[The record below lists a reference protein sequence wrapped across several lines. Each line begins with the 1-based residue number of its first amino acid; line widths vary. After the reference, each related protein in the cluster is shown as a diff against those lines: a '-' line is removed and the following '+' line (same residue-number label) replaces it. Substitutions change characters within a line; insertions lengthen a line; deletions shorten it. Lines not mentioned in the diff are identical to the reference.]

1 MKSIFGDTRLDRL
14 EALLCERMV
23 ARCSTVIRQFSQ
35 NYNEE
40 FSFGRFLRNAKVT
53 PTKIVQMHTE
63 RTALACTG
71 HHVLH
76 IEDSSELSFGM
87 KPMCRASQ
95 SDQASSSPRTDWSV

>member
-53 PTKIVQMHTE
+53 PTKIGSSSKGVDGM
-63 RTALACTG
+63 
-71 HHVLH
+71 
-76 IEDSSELSFGM
+76 IEIVEPDKSFGKEVVVFEFSGKTEGFSN
-87 KPMCRASQ
+87 KPGDTTS
-95 SDQASSSPRTDWSV
+95 